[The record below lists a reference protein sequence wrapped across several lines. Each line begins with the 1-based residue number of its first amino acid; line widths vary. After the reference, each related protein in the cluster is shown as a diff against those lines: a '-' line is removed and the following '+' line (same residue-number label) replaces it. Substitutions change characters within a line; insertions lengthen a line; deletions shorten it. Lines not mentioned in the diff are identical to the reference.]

1 VRLFS
6 AARTQALRN
15 GLRWPAVAQTP
26 PLLEQATAALP
37 GDEAERVRAEGARL
51 DLAALVREPHPPIP
65 AATP

>member
-15 GLRWPAVAQTP
+15 GLRWPAV
-26 PLLEQATAALP
+26 ALP